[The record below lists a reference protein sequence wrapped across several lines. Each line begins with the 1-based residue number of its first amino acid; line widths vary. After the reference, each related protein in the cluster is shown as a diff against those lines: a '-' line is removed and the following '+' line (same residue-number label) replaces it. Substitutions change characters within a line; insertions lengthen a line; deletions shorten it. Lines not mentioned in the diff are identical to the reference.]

1 MTRQPTLSVVIPALN
16 EEHRLR
22 GSIESICSYFAGR
35 GLPTEIVLVDDGST
49 DLTAEVAANT
59 ASPDPALVEIRVLRN
74 EVNRGKGFS
83 VRRGMLESR
92 GLFALMTDAD
102 LSTPIE
108 EFSKLESS
116 VMDGN
121 FQVAIGSRDIAGSR
135 VEVHQSGVRE
145 SSGRLFNVFVRLFFP
160 LRFRDTQC
168 GFKLFSMQQCR
179 RIFELQRLE
188 RFAFDVEILLI
199 AHQLGLQTD
208 EVPVVWRHA
217 EGSTLNFFRDGPKM
231 LWDLLKIRC
240 YALSGKYSSA
250 EKGSS

>member
-1 MTRQPTLSVVIPALN
+1 MTRPPTLSVIIPALN

-22 GSIESICSYFAGR
+22 SSLEAICGYFAAR
-35 GLPTEIVLVDDGST
+35 RFPTEILLVDDGST
-49 DLTAEVAANT
+49 DRTAEVASAT
-59 ASPDPALVEIRVLRN
+59 QSPDPALIDVRVLKN
-74 EVNRGKGFS
+74 EVNRGKGYS

-92 GLFALMTDAD
+92 GLYALMTDAD
-102 LSTPIE
+102 LSTPLQ
-108 EFSKLESS
+108 EFSKLEAS
-116 VMDGN
+116 VIDGN
-121 FQVAIGSRDIAGSR
+121 FHIGIGSRDIEGSQ

-145 SSGRLFNVFVRLFFP
+145 NSGRLFNVFVRLFFP
-160 LRFRDTQC
+160 LPFRDTQC

-199 AHQLGLQTD
+199 GHELGLAID

-231 LWDLLKIRC
+231 LLDLTTIRWN
-240 YALSGKYSSA
+240 ALSGKYS
-250 EKGSS
+250 

>member
-1 MTRQPTLSVVIPALN
+1 MTRPPTLSVIIPALN
-16 EEHRLR
+16 EERRLR
-22 GSIESICSYFAGR
+22 DSLERVCTYFAAR
-35 GLPTEIVLVDDGST
+35 GLPTEILLVDDGST

-59 ASPDPALVEIRVLRN
+59 VIPDPSLLEIRVLKN
-74 EVNRGKGFS
+74 EVNRGKGYS

-116 VMDGN
+116 VIDGS
-121 FQVAIGSRDIAGSR
+121 FQVGIGSRDIEGSR

-145 SSGRLFNVFVRLFFP
+145 NSGRLFNVFVRLFFP

-179 RIFELQRLE
+179 RIFVLQRLE
-188 RFAFDVEILLI
+188 RFSFDVEILLI
-199 AHQLGLQTD
+199 AHRLGLKIED
-208 EVPVVWRHA
+208 VPVVWRHA
-217 EGSTLNFFRDGPKM
+217 EGSTLSFFRDGPKM
-231 LWDLLKIRC
+231 LLDLLRIRWN
-240 YALSGKYSSA
+240 AISGKYSA
-250 EKGSS
+250 

>member
-1 MTRQPTLSVVIPALN
+1 MTRPPTLSVIIPALN
-16 EEHRLR
+16 EENRLR
-22 GSIESICSYFAGR
+22 GSLESVCSYFAAR
-35 GLPTEIVLVDDGST
+35 GLATEIVLVDDGST
-49 DLTAEVAANT
+49 DRTAEVAAST
-59 ASPDPALVEIRVLRN
+59 VPPDPSLVEIRVLKN

-83 VRRGMLESR
+83 VRRGMLECR
-92 GLFALMTDAD
+92 GPFALMTDAD

-116 VMDGN
+116 VITGS
-121 FQVAIGSRDIAGSR
+121 FQIGIGSRDMEGSR

-145 SSGRLFNVFVRLFFP
+145 NSGRLFNLFVRLFFP
-160 LRFRDTQC
+160 LRFQDTQC

-199 AHQLGLQTD
+199 GHQLGLKTE

-231 LWDLLKIRC
+231 LLDLLKIRWN
-240 YALSGKYSSA
+240 ALLGKYSA
-250 EKGSS
+250 